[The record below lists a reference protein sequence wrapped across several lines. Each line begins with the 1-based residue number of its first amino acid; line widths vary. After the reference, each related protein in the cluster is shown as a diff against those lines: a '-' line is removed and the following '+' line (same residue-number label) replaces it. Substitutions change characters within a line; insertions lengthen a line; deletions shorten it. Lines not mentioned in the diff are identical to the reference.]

1 MNCRRERER
10 ERGRMECGRDER
22 RWCCYHPTEMVVG
35 VCGLCLNEKLLVVAK
50 RRQPITHYSFFPKIF
65 ALTHLRKSHSPSSP
79 SPQDSFIS
87 IKFEENGVAIWD
99 KGKTSKIAH
108 DEKYCDEKLKS
119 VVEPRRSLRWRRQI
133 GHLFHLI
140 KRRRPAK
147 ATSAPSTL
155 KGRMLNIGG

>member
-1 MNCRRERER
+1 
-10 ERGRMECGRDER
+10 MECSRDER

-35 VCGLCLNEKLLVVAK
+35 VCALCLNEKLLVVAAAAAAK
-50 RRQPITHYSFFPKIF
+50 RRQRTHSFLPKIF
-65 ALTHLRKSHSPSSP
+65 ALTNLRLIKHHRSDTPSSP
-79 SPQDSFIS
+79 SAQDSFIS
-87 IKFEENGVAIWD
+87 IKFGENGVASWE

-108 DEKYCDEKLKS
+108 DEKYCDEKIKS
-119 VVEPRRSLRWRRQI
+119 VVEHTKPHKSLRWRRRI

-140 KRRRPAK
+140 KRKRPVK